1 LDLAASATSGRFSPE
16 YVVAHRSRSY
26 GFALSSRL
34 VFERKS
40 PRIRKKAKSEMLL
53 AIDVGNTET
62 KLGCFSEGELKQ
74 TWRVTTE
81 LRRTPDEYGVFFTQ
95 LFSTSELETSAIDAV
110 AIASVVPPLD
120 PVLEDASERF
130 FGVAPRFLTP
140 QNQRLMKI
148 ATENPAEVGADL
160 VAAAIGGRER
170 FGRPLIVVSFG
181 TATVFMAISS
191 AGEYLGV
198 AIAPGIAVSIDAL
211 IGRTAKLPQI
221 ALEAPGRA
229 IGRNTN
235 EALQSGI
242 VYGFAGQTEAIVERM
257 RIEMGLSAKVV
268 ATGGLAEI
276 VAKQT
281 PVISAVDPH
290 LSLVGLE
297 LFHRKDS

>member
-1 LDLAASATSGRFSPE
+1 
-16 YVVAHRSRSY
+16 
-26 GFALSSRL
+26 
-34 VFERKS
+34 
-40 PRIRKKAKSEMLL
+40 MLL
-53 AIDVGNTET
+53 VIDVGNTET

-95 LFSTSELETSAIDAV
+95 LFAASDLETSAIDAV

-120 PVLEDASERF
+120 PVLESACKRF
-130 FGVAPRFLTP
+130 FGVAPRFLNP
-140 QNQRLMKI
+140 QNQRLMTI

-181 TATVFMAISS
+181 TATVFMAISEG
-191 AGEYLGV
+191 GEYLGV

-221 ALEAPGRA
+221 ALEAPSRA

-242 VYGFAGQTEAIVERM
+242 VYGFAGQTEAIVGRM
-257 RIEMGLSAKVV
+257 RIEMGLPAKVV

-281 PVISAVDPH
+281 PVISAVDPY

>member
-1 LDLAASATSGRFSPE
+1 
-16 YVVAHRSRSY
+16 
-26 GFALSSRL
+26 
-34 VFERKS
+34 
-40 PRIRKKAKSEMLL
+40 MLL

-62 KLGCFSEGELKQ
+62 KLGCFSGGELKQ

-81 LRRTPDEYGVFFTQ
+81 LRRTADEYGVFFTQ
-95 LFSTSELETSAIDAV
+95 LFATSDLDVGAITAV

-120 PVLEDASERF
+120 PVLAAACERF
-130 FGVAPRFLTP
+130 FGTVPNFLKP
-140 QNQRLMKI
+140 QTQRLMNVV
-148 ATENPAEVGADL
+148 TENPAEVGADL

-170 FGRPLIVVSFG
+170 FGAPLIVVSFG
-181 TATVFMAISS
+181 TATVFIAISPK
-191 AGEYLGV
+191 GEYLGV
-198 AIAPGIAVSIDAL
+198 AIAPGIIVSIDAL

-235 EALQSGI
+235 EALQAGI
-242 VYGFAGQTEAIVERM
+242 VYGFAGQTEAIVA
-257 RIEMGLSAKVV
+257 RIRSEMSVDAKVV

-281 PVISAVDPH
+281 PLIDAVDPH

-297 LFHRKDS
+297 LYHRKNSVS